1 MKAGYRRL
9 GEVVLGLSLVSLV
22 AVFGGFRLVLEG
34 LSRQGSIVPEA
45 ITGEYDANDERGV
58 FHGQAIVSRPFA
70 QTQLAAVLGHS
81 DEPRRIEVD
90 LTNQKVYAYEGD
102 QKVYEFLVSTGK
114 WGRTPTGTFYI
125 WGKSRFQKMSGG
137 NAALHTYYY
146 LPNVPFIMWFAGD
159 GVPASRG
166 FSLHGTYWHNN
177 FGHPMSHGCVNM
189 RTEDAET
196 LFYWSDPVV
205 GEAKTIKATKD
216 NIGTEIVIYGVTPE
230 E

>member
-1 MKAGYRRL
+1 MKLRFGRMTELFL
-9 GEVVLGLSLVSLV
+9 GVSLV
-22 AVFGGFRLVLEG
+22 VLIVIFGGFRPILES
-34 LSRQGSIVPEA
+34 LSHQDRIVPEA
-45 ITGEYDANDERGV
+45 ITGEYDANEEKGV

-70 QTQLAAVLGHS
+70 QTKLAAVLGHS

-90 LTNQKVYAYEGD
+90 LTNQKVYAFEGN

-114 WGRTPTGTFYI
+114 WGRTPTGTFSI

-137 NAALHTYYY
+137 NSALHTYYY

-159 GVPASRG
+159 GVVASRG

-177 FGHPMSHGCVNM
+177 FGQPMSHGCVNM
-189 RTEDAET
+189 RTEDAEV

-205 GEAKTIKATKD
+205 GEAKTVKATKD
-216 NIGTEIVIYGVTPE
+216 NPGTEIVIYGVTPDS
-230 E
+230 